1 MFVLFRFILLILLM
15 TFVLLFGYIIFFLV
29 VCSCDR
35 YYSSYYFQIR
45 GNIFMIYI
53 MLCNNRAATINR
65 KKWIKSKRFFELVFV
80 LTQKNAFSRGFILK
94 PTETA
99 WVPLK
104 NGTRGFQNSPVW
116 EIATFLRDSH
126 WNFERL

>member
-45 GNIFMIYI
+45 GNIFIYI

-116 EIATFLRDSH
+116 EIATFLRDNH